1 MSFPSIL
8 RRMIRQ
14 NALGE
19 SYDSLFGLGMT
30 IVVDDLKYD
39 SHKPSSKQALAI
51 FMILL
56 KYTLLLMMHL
66 R

>member
-30 IVVDDLKYD
+30 IVVDDLKCD

>member
-30 IVVDDLKYD
+30 IVVDDLKCD
-39 SHKPSSKQALAI
+39 SHEPSSKQALAI